1 MTFFIPLILK
11 HTFHHYSITYN
22 MKALKLILALF
33 LIGILFSCNQTKVST
48 EHPDYTQF
56 VDPFIGSDYHGHVF
70 VGASTPFGAVQLGP
84 NNPTQGWDWCSGYH
98 YSDSLLIGFAHM
110 HLSGTGIGDLGDLLF
125 MPLSGDFTPDFTED
139 KAYDWQA
146 KYTHEDEVAEAGY
159 YSINI
164 RKYKIKAE
172 LTATDRIGFHKYD
185 FQGEGNSKVLI
196 DLKYGTGWD
205 NLKKGAIEAVNSNS
219 IKGSRFSSGWA
230 ADQRIFFYTEF
241 SKDIKNFEIVREDP
255 ELGQLTAIVEFEG
268 NGILMAKT
276 AISPVSTEGAK
287 NNMFAEIDEEL
298 GLWNFDGVLE
308 IAKNKWNTEL
318 GKIKIETGNDAH
330 KRTFYTSL
338 YHTMIAPSLFNDSN
352 GDYRGTDKQ
361 VYQSPGFDNYTVFSL
376 WDTYRA
382 AHPLFTLVQPNRTND
397 LVNSLLA
404 AFDQQ
409 GKLPV
414 WHLEG
419 NETNT
424 MVGYHAVPV
433 IADAYLKGFRGFDAE
448 RAFEAMKTSALL
460 DERGLNYVKELEYIP
475 ADKTV
480 ESVAMGLE
488 YAIDDWC
495 IAAMAKEMG
504 KTDDYELFS
513 KRAAYYKNYFDP
525 SVKYM
530 RGKLSDGSWR
540 TPFNPIYSQHREDDF
555 CEGNSWQYTW
565 LVPQD
570 PEGIIELQGGEAA
583 FITKLDSLFALP
595 SDQVEGASS
604 DISGLIGQYAHGNE
618 PSHHTTYLYAYA
630 GEQWKTAEKVSEI
643 CRTMYTDQPDGL
655 CGNEDCGQMSAWY
668 VFSSMGIYPVN
679 PAAGAYV
686 FGSPMF
692 DKVTLGLPGGKS
704 FSIQATNNS
713 EENMYIQSVTLNG
726 EPYSNSFITH
736 KQIMEGGELVL
747 NMGSTPNTEFGK
759 RMQDRPKSVVYN

>member
-1 MTFFIPLILK
+1 
-11 HTFHHYSITYN
+11 
-22 MKALKLILALF
+22 MKAFKWLF
-33 LIGILFSCNQTKVST
+33 PFFFAGILFSCHQKEQVLT
-48 EHPDYTQF
+48 ETDYTQF

-98 YSDSLLIGFAHM
+98 YSDSLLIGFTHM
-110 HLSGTGIGDLGDLLF
+110 HLSGTGIGDLGDVLF
-125 MPLSGDFTPDFTED
+125 MPLSGDFTPEFTDD
-139 KAYDWQA
+139 KPYDWQA
-146 KYTHEDEVAEAGY
+146 KYTHDDEVVKAGY

-164 RKYKIKAE
+164 QKYNVKAE
-172 LTATDRIGFHKYD
+172 LTATDRVGFHKYD
-185 FQGEGNSKVLI
+185 FQGEGNSKVLV

-205 NLKKGAIEAVNSNS
+205 QVKKAEIKQVNNNS
-219 IKGSRFSSGWA
+219 VEGLRFSTGWA
-230 ADQRIFFYTEF
+230 ADQRVFFYTEF

-255 ELGQLTAIVEFEG
+255 ELGQLTAIIEFEG
-268 NGILMAKT
+268 NGVLMAKT
-276 AISPVSTEGAK
+276 AISPVSTDGAK
-287 NNMFAEIDEEL
+287 NNILAEIDEEL

-308 IAKNKWNTEL
+308 MAKTKWNTEL
-318 GKIKIETGNDAH
+318 GKIKIETGSEAD

-338 YHTMIAPSLFNDSN
+338 YHTMIDPNLFNDTN

-361 VYQSPGFDNYTVFSL
+361 VYQNPGFNNYTVFSL

-382 AHPLFTLVQPNRTND
+382 AHPLFTLVHPDRVND
-397 LVNSLLA
+397 IVNSLLA

-433 IADAYLKGFRGFDAE
+433 IVDAYLKGSRGFDAE
-448 RAFEAMKTSALL
+448 HAFEAMKTSALL
-460 DERGLNYVKELEYIP
+460 DERGLNYVKQLGYIP

-495 IAAMAKEMG
+495 IAAMAKALG
-504 KTDDYELFS
+504 KTEDYELFS
-513 KRAAYYKNYFDP
+513 KRAEYYKQYFDP
-525 SVKYM
+525 TIKFM
-530 RGKLSDGSWR
+530 RGKLSNGSWR
-540 TPFNPIYSQHREDDF
+540 TPFNPISSQHREDDF

-565 LVPQD
+565 LVPQN
-570 PEGIIELQGGEAA
+570 PEGLIEIHGGETA
-583 FITKLDSLFALP
+583 FITKLDSLFTLP

-618 PSHHTTYLYAYA
+618 PSHHTTYLYAFA
-630 GEQWKTAEKVSEI
+630 GEQWKTAEKVREI

-668 VFSSMGIYPVN
+668 VLSSMGIYPVN
-679 PAAGAYV
+679 PANGAYV
-686 FGSPMF
+686 LGSPLF
-692 DKVTLGLPGGKS
+692 DKAEIGLPGGKA
-704 FSIQATNNS
+704 FSIVAENNS
-713 EENMYIQSVTLNG
+713 NKNLFIQSVTLNG
-726 EPYSNSFITH
+726 KPYIKSFITH
-736 KQIMEGGELVL
+736 KQILEGGELVL
-747 NMGSTPNTEFGK
+747 TMGSNPNTEFGK
-759 RMQDRPKSVVYN
+759 NPEDRPQSVVY